1 MRFDVA
7 DSRPA
12 HIAEWLANGA
22 QRLVHRKNFAS
33 GGMALAQRLIG
44 DVSDGRCR
52 FSVADPRRFIDF
64 AACEVKLGGT
74 VIRFMRWNSDTACE
88 KVTARAPDRG
98 NVTLHYVL
106 RGECEAIQ
114 GDSRVRVRAGQV
126 LIKAAGGHTIKRW
139 HGVCEMLIV
148 FVTRDALARMMA
160 DDRLGAFADTT
171 IDLAPLTVVDLSSM
185 ATLARFIATA
195 VADLGE
201 ESSSFDEPALAAQAE
216 RTLHLLFLKNF
227 ASKNGVPCDGTANI
241 VPFYL
246 RRAENFMRENLARD
260 IDVGAIAAACGVSP
274 RTLQYAFKTYRN
286 SSPARY
292 LKAMRLMAAR
302 SVLERQEASA
312 ARVAEVAQRHGYRS
326 VAQFS
331 RDYRSQ
337 FCETPSDT
345 LRR

>member
-1 MRFDVA
+1 MSLDVA

-22 QRLVHRKNFAS
+22 QRLAHRKNFAS
-33 GGMALAQRLIG
+33 GGMALAQRMIG

-52 FSVADPRRFIDF
+52 FTVADPRRFIDF

-74 VIRFMRWNSDTACE
+74 AIRFMRWNSDTDCE
-88 KVTARAPDRG
+88 KVTARAPDRR

-114 GDSRVRVRAGQV
+114 GESRVCVRAGQV

-148 FVTRDALARMMA
+148 FVTRDALARMIA
-160 DDRLGAFADTT
+160 EDKLGSFSHAA
-171 IDLAPLTVVDLSSM
+171 IDLAPLTVVELSSM

-201 ESSSFDEPALAAQAE
+201 DSSSFDEPALAIQAE
-216 RTLHLLFLKNF
+216 RTLHLLFLKSF
-227 ASKNGVPCDGTANI
+227 ASKNGLPCDGTANI

-246 RRAENFMRENLARD
+246 RRAESYMRENLASD
-260 IDVGAIAAACGVSP
+260 IDVGMIAAACGVSP
-274 RTLQYAFKTYRN
+274 RTLQYAFKTYRD
-286 SSPARY
+286 SSPGKC
-292 LKAMRLMAAR
+292 LKAMRLAAAR
-302 SVLERQEASA
+302 TVLEGRVAS
-312 ARVAEVAQRHGYRS
+312 RMRIAEVAQHHGYRS

-331 RDYRSQ
+331 RDYRAQ

-345 LRR
+345 VRR